1 MSKFKQVIK
10 KLGRF
15 LFFFLV
21 TIAAIFIIDDYLYYN
36 FDYSLFYGDLSSYV
50 VEGESVVDETE
61 SDNRTCNVSGLQLR
75 GNIVTYISPEH
86 IAADG
91 SQLYDET
98 ASEDIIAL
106 INEAETNDKI
116 KAIFLEIDS
125 YGGSPVAAEEISSAV
140 KHASKPVVVLV
151 RAGATS
157 AAYWAASAADM
168 IFALAI
174 SDVGGIGVTFSYLD
188 KAKQN
193 EKEGLTYNSLST
205 GIFKDY
211 GDPDKPLTLQEKELI
226 MRDLNL
232 THDYF
237 INSIADNRQLEPE
250 KVRALADGSS
260 LPGTLAL
267 KAGLI
272 DRLGGYDDVQKYLSE
287 LLTEEAEIC
296 W

>member
-10 KLGRF
+10 NLGQF

-36 FDYSLFYGDLSSYV
+36 YDYSLVYGDLSSYV
-50 VEGESVVDETE
+50 VEGESVLDETE
-61 SDNRTCNVSGLQLR
+61 SDNKVCNVSGLELR
-75 GNIVTYISPEH
+75 GNIVTYIPSSN
-86 IAADG
+86 IATDG

-106 INEAETNDKI
+106 IAEAEANDEI
-116 KAIFLEIDS
+116 KAILLEIDS
-125 YGGSPVAAEEISSAV
+125 YGGNPVAAEEIAAAV
-140 KHASKPVVVLV
+140 KQAVKPVVVLV
-151 RAGATS
+151 RSGATS
-157 AAYWAASAADM
+157 AAYWAASAADL
-168 IFALAI
+168 IFASAI
-174 SDVGGIGVTFSYLD
+174 ADVGGIGVTFSYLD

-205 GIFKDY
+205 GLFKDY
-211 GDPDKPLTLQEKELI
+211 GDPDKSLTAQEKELI

-237 INSIADNRQLEPE
+237 ISSIAENRQLEPE
-250 KVRALADGSS
+250 KVRELADGSS
-260 LPGTLAL
+260 LPGALAL